1 MTYAPA
7 RTGEKRILGTGL
19 AFMLAV
25 LVALAWS
32 APAAAHRGDKAEPRI
47 AAALGGEGLA
57 RTLTVRL
64 NDLDSGDPVKGAT
77 VVALGTMTDGGMR
90 TDRVRL
96 REVQPAVYRARIEF
110 PHAAAWRIRI
120 TVTGKKVVTARATL
134 PAFVEVAAEPG
145 GTTTTME
152 EAPAASH
159 GSHEETGEAAL
170 TVLPTTFDDELTGG
184 DYTRMAV
191 LWVHSLA
198 AMGWIVGVLVM
209 VVALSTRPGVLAE
222 TARNRLAGAYRSW
235 GAVVHWGLVPVIVA
249 TGIYNMLE
257 VTPFEL
263 AWTPGGWDR
272 LSEIPYGLLYE
283 SILLVKL
290 GFFALLLVTGTMT
303 FLRTVQLELPVVPVS
318 NPHPRFVAV
327 MSQVLGPAGLVY
339 LATVPLILAA
349 AMALRYVH
357 VLNHVAVVSG
367 GGHG

>member
-1 MTYAPA
+1 MTHTPVSTGHKRFLTGGLTVLLATLVVAAWAAPA
-7 RTGEKRILGTGL
+7 E
-19 AFMLAV
+19 
-25 LVALAWS
+25 
-32 APAAAHRGDKAEPRI
+32 AHRAGKAEPRI
-47 AAALGGEGLA
+47 AAALSGEGLS
-57 RTLTVRL
+57 RILTVRL
-64 NDLDSGDPVKGAT
+64 SDLDSGDPVEGAT
-77 VVALGTMTDGGMR
+77 VVAVGPTADGAVGTE
-90 TDRVRL
+90 RVRL
-96 REVQPAVYRARIEF
+96 REVRPAVYRTAIEF
-110 PHAAAWRIRI
+110 SRPAAWRIRI
-120 TVTGKKVVTARATL
+120 TVTGEKVVTAEAIL
-134 PAFVEVAAEPG
+134 PARI
-145 GTTTTME
+145 
-152 EAPAASH
+152 EAPTAPAST
-159 GSHEETGEAAL
+159 SQEETEEPAL
-170 TVLPTTFDDELTGG
+170 AVLPTTFDDELTGG
-184 DYTRMAV
+184 DYTRMAF

-235 GAVVHWGLVPVIVA
+235 GGLVHWGLVPAIVG

-318 NPHPRFVAV
+318 NPHPRFVGV

-357 VLNHVAVVSG
+357 ILNHVAVVTG